1 MTPSPQDLPK
11 TPETERPGTGP
22 AGTDLPET
30 HRLTVPGGRRI
41 AYCSYGDP
49 AAPPVIVLHGTPGS
63 RYEGLA
69 LRRAA
74 TDAGLHLV
82 FPDRPGYGETDPVP
96 GRGFHRWNDDFVA
109 LLDHLG
115 HDRATLVAISG
126 GGGYAL
132 SAAQKH
138 PGRVTRLILACAAVP
153 GAPRSAYAHRIP
165 LVKWLNRIVVWAPAI
180 ARPMLAGKGV
190 FKRTR
195 REPNLDAWP
204 RSDRLIMSTPAF
216 RALSEVDT
224 AEGERQGVDAAVTD
238 LVGYSRPLPD
248 PLGSVSVPTL
258 FLHGEADGNVP
269 VEVARWAHAQIPG
282 AELRTVPD
290 GGHLFL
296 LADPEPLLRELT

>member
-1 MTPSPQDLPK
+1 MTPSRADLPRV
-11 TPETERPGTGP
+11 E
-22 AGTDLPET
+22 LPET

-49 AAPPVIVLHGTPGS
+49 AAPPVVVLHGSPGS

-69 LRRAA
+69 LRQAA
-74 TDAGLHLV
+74 TEAGLRLV
-82 FPDRPGYGETDPVP
+82 FPDRPGYGETDPVS

-115 HDRATLVAISG
+115 HERAVLVAISG

-132 SAAQKH
+132 SAAQRL

-153 GAPRSAYAHRIP
+153 GAPREAYAHRIP
-165 LVKWLNRIVVWAPAI
+165 LVKLVNMVAVRAPAV
-180 ARPMLAGKGV
+180 ARRMLAGKGV
-190 FKRTR
+190 FKKARN
-195 REPNLDAWP
+195 EPNLDAWP
-204 RSDRLIMSTPAF
+204 RSDRLIMADPAY
-216 RALSEVDT
+216 RALSEADT
-224 AEGERQGVDAAVTD
+224 SEGQRQGADAAVAD
-238 LVGYSRPLPD
+238 LAGYSRPLPD
-248 PLGSVSVPTL
+248 PLRSVSVPTL

-296 LADPEPLLRELT
+296 LADPGPLLRELA

>member
-1 MTPSPQDLPK
+1 MTPSPADLP
-11 TPETERPGTGP
+11 RV
-22 AGTDLPET
+22 DLPET
-30 HRLTVPGGRRI
+30 HHLTVPGGRRI

-49 AAPPVIVLHGTPGS
+49 AAPPVIVLHGSPGS

-69 LRRAA
+69 LWQAA
-74 TDAGLHLV
+74 RDAGVRLV

-115 HDRATLVAISG
+115 HERAVLVAISG

-132 SAAQKH
+132 SAAQRL
-138 PGRVTRLILACAAVP
+138 PERVTRLILACAAVP
-153 GAPRSAYAHRIP
+153 GAPREAYARRIP
-165 LVKWLNRIVVWAPAI
+165 LVKLVNLVAVRAPAV
-180 ARPMLAGKGV
+180 ARRMLAGKGV
-190 FKRTR
+190 FR
-195 REPNLDAWP
+195 RARNEPNLDAWP
-204 RSDRLIMSTPAF
+204 RSDRLIMADPAC

-224 AEGERQGVDAAVTD
+224 AEGQRQGADAAVTD
-238 LVGYSRPLPD
+238 LAGYSRPLPD

-258 FLHGEADGNVP
+258 LLHGEADGNVP

-296 LADPEPLLRELT
+296 LADPEPLLRELA

>member
-1 MTPSPQDLPK
+1 MTTSPTDPTESPK
-11 TPETERPGTGP
+11 VPETE
-22 AGTDLPET
+22 LPHT
-30 HRLTVPGGRRI
+30 HRLTAPSGRRI

-69 LRRAA
+69 LRQAA

-115 HDRATLVAISG
+115 HERAPLVAISG

-153 GAPRSAYAHRIP
+153 GAPREAYARRIP
-165 LVKWLNRIVVWAPAI
+165 LVKMLNRVVVWAPAI
-180 ARPMLAGKGV
+180 ARPMLAGKGI
-190 FKRTR
+190 FKKVR

-204 RSDRLIMSTPAF
+204 RSDRLIMRTPAF
-216 RALSEVDT
+216 AALSEVDT
-224 AEGERQGVDAAVTD
+224 AEGQRQGVDAAITD
-238 LVGYSRPLPD
+238 LAGYVRPLPD

-282 AELRTVPD
+282 AELRTVPE

-296 LADPEPLLRELT
+296 LADPEPLLRELL

>member
-1 MTPSPQDLPK
+1 MTPSPADPK
-11 TPETERPGTGP
+11 DPTNLAGTE
-22 AGTDLPET
+22 TDLPET
-30 HRLTVPGGRRI
+30 HHVAAPGGRRI

-69 LRRAA
+69 LRQAA

-115 HDRATLVAISG
+115 QERAALVAISG

-132 SAAQKH
+132 SAAQRL

-153 GAPRSAYAHRIP
+153 GAPRKTYARRIP
-165 LVKWLNRIVVWAPAI
+165 LVKLLNLIAVRAPAL
-180 ARPMLAGKGV
+180 ARQMLAGKGV
-190 FKRTR
+190 FKKTR
-195 REPNLDAWP
+195 SEPNLDAWP
-204 RSDRLIMSTPAF
+204 RSDRLIMTTPAF
-216 RALSEVDT
+216 RALSDLDT
-224 AEGERQGVDAAVTD
+224 TEGQRQGVDAAITD
-238 LVGYSRPLPD
+238 LAGYARPLPD

-296 LADPEPLLRELT
+296 LADPEPLLRELI